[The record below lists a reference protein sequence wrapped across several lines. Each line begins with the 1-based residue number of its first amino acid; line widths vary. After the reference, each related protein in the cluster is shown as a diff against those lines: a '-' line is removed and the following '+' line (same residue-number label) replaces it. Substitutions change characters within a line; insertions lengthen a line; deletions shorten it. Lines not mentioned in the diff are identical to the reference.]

1 MPQHRPSLSSSLG
14 PERPQDTEV
23 LKGKDVPGEGD
34 ALSRR
39 SDRGVQGP
47 TADLQHLQCVLE
59 DGCWQEAL
67 FQGCVGS
74 RGTRYD
80 QVSPHQTSCSHPA
93 SPLVTRPPQDSSNK
107 ASFSIRPAARALP
120 GSVSV
125 HVRVGTAGQS
135 GATPCP

>member
-14 PERPQDTEV
+14 PERPQDREV

-59 DGCWQEAL
+59 DGCWQETL
-67 FQGCVGS
+67 FQGNANE
-74 RGTRYD
+74 
-80 QVSPHQTSCSHPA
+80 HQFEEVVKCGGGM
-93 SPLVTRPPQDSSNK
+93 LDLK
-107 ASFSIRPAARALP
+107 AP
-120 GSVSV
+120 G
-125 HVRVGTAGQS
+125 
-135 GATPCP
+135 